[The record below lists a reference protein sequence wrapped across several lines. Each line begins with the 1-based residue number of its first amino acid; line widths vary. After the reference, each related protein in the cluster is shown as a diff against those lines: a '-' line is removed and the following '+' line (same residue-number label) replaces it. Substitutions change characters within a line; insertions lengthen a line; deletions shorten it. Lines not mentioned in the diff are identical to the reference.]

1 MTEKAKMSLYCD
13 FGDLKAVNYYIKE
26 GTQAREAELDLY
38 LKRLPENTGYA
49 VFSGL
54 ESVCEYLER
63 MRYDESDIEFLGS
76 TGEFGKE
83 LFDYLKDFRFSGTL
97 KSVPE
102 GSIVFAGEP
111 IMTLR
116 APLAEV
122 ILVGAAI
129 RQAVGSQSLVST
141 RASRMTVASHGLPV
155 IDVGAHAA
163 VSAARAAYIG
173 GASATTCTPAA
184 KLCDIP
190 LASVMPHSF
199 VQGCESEYGAFEG
212 WIGGSAPTV
221 LTLDTFDTLSSG
233 IQSAVRAILR
243 LREKQ
248 SADVAV
254 RITSGDLPYLATRV
268 REMLDRAGL
277 EDVRI
282 MASGGLDEYKI
293 RALLRDGAP
302 IDCFGVGEWIIYG
315 GRFDVGYSLAAL
327 EEDGVMKP
335 RIKLGDSA
343 RQTTLPGSKKLLRF
357 FDKRTGKA
365 LVDEVCLDSER
376 VPSSRHTVFDPTAT
390 WKTKELVNFEVREL
404 LETVIENGVR
414 VLPPRT
420 LREIRDYHARELDT
434 LCSDVRRLDS
444 PESYYVD
451 LSEKLWT
458 LRRRMIGAKRSA
470 FFVR

>member
-1 MTEKAKMSLYCD
+1 MPLYCD

-26 GTQAREAELDLY
+26 GTHTREAELDLY

-54 ESVCEYLER
+54 EAVCGYLEK
-63 MRYDESDIEFLGS
+63 MRYGETEIEFLGS
-76 TGEFGKE
+76 TGELDAE

-97 KSVPE
+97 RSVPE
-102 GSIVFAGEP
+102 GSVVFAGEP

-116 APLAEV
+116 APLAELLIV
-122 ILVGAAI
+122 SAAI
-129 RQAVGSQSLVST
+129 RQAVGGQSLVAT

-155 IDVGAHAA
+155 IADSALTA
-163 VSAARAAYIG
+163 VPAARAAYIG
-173 GASATTCTPAA
+173 GASATTCTLAA
-184 KLCDIP
+184 GELGIP
-190 LASVMPHSF
+190 LVSVMPHSF
-199 VQGCESEYGAFEG
+199 VQGCESEYAAFEG
-212 WIGGSAPTV
+212 WLCGSASTV

-233 IQSAVRAILR
+233 VRSAVRAILH

-248 SADVAV
+248 CADVAV
-254 RITSGDLPYLATRV
+254 RITSGDLSYLATRV
-268 REMLDRAGL
+268 RETLDRAGL

-302 IDCFGVGEWIIYG
+302 IDCFGVGEGIFRG
-315 GRFDVGYSLAAL
+315 GSLDFECSLAAL
-327 EEDGVMKP
+327 GEDGVMKP

-343 RQTTLPGSKKLLRF
+343 RETTLPGAKKLLRF
-357 FDKRTGKA
+357 YDRRSGKA
-365 LVDEVCLDSER
+365 IADEVCLDGER
-376 VPSSRHTVFDPTAT
+376 VPTSRHTVFDPTAT
-390 WKTKELVNFEVREL
+390 WKTKELVNFEVREM
-404 LETVIENGVR
+404 LETVMENGER
-414 VLPPRT
+414 VLPPRP

-434 LCSDVRRLDS
+434 LCSEVRRLDS
-444 PESYYVD
+444 PDNYYVD